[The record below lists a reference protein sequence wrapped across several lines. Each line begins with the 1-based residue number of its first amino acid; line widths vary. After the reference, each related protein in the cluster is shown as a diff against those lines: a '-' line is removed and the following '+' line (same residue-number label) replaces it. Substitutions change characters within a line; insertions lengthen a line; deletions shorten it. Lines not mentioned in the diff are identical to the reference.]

1 MFPLNRPHR
10 QALATLAL
18 FLFIIVPTFLVAAIA
33 WRINRPGHVRDVEI
47 ELGRQL
53 GLQVTLEGVRYP
65 RPGEI
70 VYQGIVIRQEEPR
83 SKGLA
88 EIVRADKILRQRADR
103 ELILHLV
110 NPRLRGESPRQALG
124 QIGVLLQRTGPIAFE
139 RINVTASSCQL
150 DLGRDDFQFALQ
162 DLAGEFTADPSLP
175 TVKLAF
181 RMPGQSSGTR
191 CELTLSRD
199 RRSEPLVTTLTLKTV
214 EGFPLPAR
222 VLNAFF
228 DAESWFGPDAAVD
241 GTLSLRQTGSKDWEI
256 DFQGGLLDVD
266 LGKVVGRRF
275 PRHRLAGRSRLVIEK
290 ARWGERPGQGAGWI
304 EVKGNLVA
312 GQGSIGVSLLEALA
326 REMKFR
332 PSPRLAHLDP
342 RRTEV
347 EFRALGL
354 SFEMQPSGEI
364 HVAGSLGAEFPPD
377 AVLAGATTSLLSA
390 PQGAAS
396 VHGLIKT
403 LFPESSANPGVLVPL
418 TAESQV
424 LLSLPV
430 PAGTISR
437 ARQTLDGN

>member
-1 MFPLNRPHR
+1 MFPLNRPFR

-18 FLFIIVPTFLVAAIA
+18 CVFTVVPTILVAAMA

-70 VYQGIVIRQEEPR
+70 LYQGIVIRQEEPR
-83 SKGLA
+83 GKGLA
-88 EIVRADKILRQRADR
+88 EIIRADEIRLQRADR
-103 ELILHLV
+103 ELTLHLV
-110 NPRLRGESPRQALG
+110 NPRLRGESPRLALS
-124 QIGVLLQRTGPIAFE
+124 QVGVLLQRSGQIPFE
-139 RINVTASSCQL
+139 RISVSASTCQL
-150 DLGRDDFQFALQ
+150 DLGHDDLNFTVR
-162 DLAGEFTADPSLP
+162 DLAGEFSADPSMP
-175 TVKLAF
+175 SVKVAF
-181 RMPGQSSGTR
+181 RMPNQNSGTR

-199 RRSEPLVTTLTLKTV
+199 RRSEPLVTTLSLKTV
-214 EGFPLPAR
+214 EGLPLPAR
-222 VLNAFF
+222 VLNLFF
-228 DAESWFGPDAAVD
+228 DAESWLGPDATVE
-241 GTLSLRQTGSKDWEI
+241 GTLSLRQTGSQDWEA
-256 DFQGGLLDVD
+256 DFQGSLLDVD

-275 PRHRLAGRSRLVIEK
+275 PRHRLAGRSRLVIGM
-290 ARWGERPGQGAGWI
+290 ARWGERPAQGTGWI
-304 EVKGNLVA
+304 EVKGELLA

-332 PSPRLAHLDP
+332 LSPRLVHLDP
-342 RRTEV
+342 RKTEV
-347 EFRALGL
+347 DFRALGL
-354 SFEMQPSGEI
+354 SFNVQSNGEI
-364 HVAGSLGAEFPPD
+364 QIAGALGAEFPPD
-377 AVLAGATTSLLSA
+377 AIVAGATTSLLSA
-390 PQGAAS
+390 PQGTAS

-437 ARQTLDGN
+437 AKQTLDGN